1 MEWVLIIL
9 DKFFIG
15 HLFWLR
21 ELKIEDDFLVI
32 LVKDDFLAILVFI
45 GISELFIIYYFLAVY
60 FEDRI

>member
-21 ELKIEDDFLVI
+21 ELKI
-32 LVKDDFLAILVFI
+32 KDDCEVAILVFI